1 MKIWRDESKVKV
13 KVKYDPVMIKKLK
26 ELKGGKWD
34 KNEKIWIFPMNKYQ
48 DLMNLV
54 NSKKEDNNDSP
65 TERIELL
72 RQLLVRK
79 GYSPKTIESY
89 LSHLSRYLKYSD
101 NKVDIMN
108 INQYLLYL
116 LEEKNLSHSYS
127 NQAVNAI
134 KAYLKVSQ
142 ICSYKEVMKIERP
155 KKEKKLPKVLSK
167 KEVKKI
173 FNALSNEK
181 HITEL
186 MLAYS
191 CGLRVSEVARMELKD
206 IDSERMLI
214 IIKQGKGR
222 KDRVTNLSE
231 KMLKQL
237 RIYYKQYKPKEWLF
251 EGQKKNQHISTRS
264 LQNIFNAAVK
274 KAKIKKDV
282 TFHSLRHSFAT
293 HLLESGVDLRYI
305 QELLGHSS
313 SKTTEIYTH
322 VSKKSI
328 QGIPNPLDT
337 L

>member
-1 MKIWRDESKVKV
+1 MRVWKDKESVKV
-13 KVKYDPVMIKKLK
+13 KFKYDKDIVKKLK
-26 ELKGGKWD
+26 KIGSGRWEPKK
-34 KNEKIWIFPMNKYQ
+34 KIWVFPIEKYNQ
-48 DLMNLV
+48 LTQLLDY
-54 NSKKEDNNDSP
+54 KKENISHSK
-65 TERIELL
+65 EKRVEIL
-72 RQLLVRK
+72 RQFLVRK
-79 GYSPKTIESY
+79 GYSHKTINNYLMHLNSFLNFSY
-89 LSHLSRYLKYSD
+89 
-101 NKVDIMN
+101 NNVDITS
-108 INQYLLYL
+108 INKYLLYL
-116 LEEKNLSHSYS
+116 LEEKSLSHSYT

-134 KAYLKVSQ
+134 KNYLKVSKV
-142 ICSYKEVMKIERP
+142 CSYKEVMKIERP

-173 FNALSNEK
+173 FDVLNNEK

-191 CGLRVSEVARMELKD
+191 CGLRVSEVAKMRIKD

-214 IIKQGKGR
+214 LVKQGKGR
-222 KDRVTNLSE
+222 KDRVTTLSD
-231 KMLKQL
+231 KMLNQL
-237 RIYYKQYKPKEWLF
+237 KIYYKNYRPKEWLF
-251 EGQKKNQHISTRS
+251 EGQKKGKHISARS
-264 LQNIFNAAVK
+264 LQNVFNAAVK